1 MQHCQPQAFNSHES
15 DSPKS
20 EDWFHSLLSS
30 EPLNIPAWSFSL
42 QKRRFLANRAETL
55 TPLQAS
61 SSCDHN
67 TTIKSHNPS
76 NKLLGSAG
84 PHTTT
89 SPLTAPIF
97 SPLAPKKTT
106 RRAQTARVRAM

>member
-1 MQHCQPQAFNSHES
+1 MQHCQPQAFNSRES

-20 EDWFHSLLSS
+20 EDWFHSLLAF

-42 QKRRFLANRAETL
+42 QKMRILVNRAETL
-55 TPLQAS
+55 TPLPGS
-61 SSCDHN
+61 SSCDRN

-76 NKLLGSAG
+76 NKLLGLDS

-97 SPLAPKKTT
+97 SPLAPKQTT
-106 RRAQTARVRAM
+106 RRVRTARVRAM